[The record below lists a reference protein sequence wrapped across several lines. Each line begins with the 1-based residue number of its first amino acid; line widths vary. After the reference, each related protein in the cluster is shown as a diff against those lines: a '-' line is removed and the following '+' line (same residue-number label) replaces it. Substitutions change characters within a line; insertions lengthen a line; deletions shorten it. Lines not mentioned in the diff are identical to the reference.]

1 MHPRLPFLIM
11 DDYIPLIDLTERAN
25 GSAEEDAR
33 EGSPTAQATQSPS
46 LVVNLEQH
54 QPQGQHLEATSVD
67 RANAS
72 PPTLNCLKEERRE
85 AEAQRARALLERED
99 LDMEE
104 ARYRAKKIELEKMEA
119 RLAEWG
125 IKLDFAREKVE
136 ATLQAI
142 ADMEVLGSDI
152 LGSSFSD

>member
-1 MHPRLPFLIM
+1 M
-11 DDYIPLIDLTERAN
+11 DDYIPLIDVTERDN
-25 GSAEEDAR
+25 GSAEEDAG
-33 EGSPTAQATQSPS
+33 EGSPTALATQSPS
-46 LVVNLEQH
+46 LVVNFHH
-54 QPQGQHLEATSVD
+54 QPPQGQHLETTSVD